1 MVGHSAPHPESIILN
16 AANRPLPVRK
26 EGRMAFD
33 PRHLPGPQ
41 LQELP
46 PERYWD
52 LVHLNKAIRHQ
63 QVKRGEL
70 TRRLPREVVW
80 QLQAVLERGLAAM
93 HEVLEEHG
101 TLRKES
107 GGVWMGPR
115 ITEDSF
121 LAYAWLELAC
131 QAISEGEEEPA
142 PLAFLVGLE
151 RTRDD
156 VQPSVEGSAS

>member
-1 MVGHSAPHPESIILN
+1 
-16 AANRPLPVRK
+16 
-26 EGRMAFD
+26 MAFD
-33 PRHLPGPQ
+33 PRRLPGPQ

-52 LVHLNKAIRHQ
+52 LVHLNKAIRRQ
-63 QVKRGEL
+63 QVEPAEL
-70 TRRLPREVVW
+70 LRQVTRRLPREVVW

-131 QAISEGEEEPA
+131 QAISEGEEPA

-151 RTRDD
+151 RTRDE